1 MEAISKPSWEEQLFH
16 KKSKQI
22 LKPFKRQPHK
32 MVKHTQMIRRFFSTL
47 VLVFLLLTFN
57 M

>member
-32 MVKHTQMIRRFFSTL
+32 MVKHTQMIRRLFSTL